1 MTLALYEEIWTDPSD
16 DYKICVVRYPDSL
29 ETDEGGCLM
38 GCSYHR
44 GKLWTE
50 VPGKGERRERRERSR
65 MVHIGPLIK
74 THTEFPESLLDLG
87 FDSDSHYLLG
97 RGSGGFPFR
106 IGSRPAVE
114 TLLAELN
121 TQWREFRRMS
131 DPEYR
136 IEGLRDIRRARRTRD
151 KAKLAALKQRFPHAA
166 AYDRKKPLTTVKRHA
181 SSALESFQA
190 VPKKS
195 SMAARAAVSRV
206 TSDARRAL
214 DSAIPLVTTGPRKA
228 IVAAVP
234 MANGLLATTQGL
246 LASALATDLNALLQD
261 MVKGSATIY
270 DKAMDAEYLATHI
283 GGASHR
289 MFDGGHT
296 VLGAIGKVRDASPND
311 TVIQEAMGFLESMF
325 KDMTTP
331 KGLPL
336 ATWNMET
343 FYQVAEYLKVN
354 FGIPRSWFYDINSYD
369 AADLLGG
376 VIGVVAV
383 SLCWRDSD
391 TESFAKLVGGMG
403 VSAAMGTNPLLLVVT
418 VVALAKAFHKAH
430 CAGEYAEFVDGHLKG
445 GVSAGATL
453 VAASHV
459 AAVGGPAGV
468 ALLAGLSAGILAHR
482 ATEKVS
488 VARISR
494 FIAERAA
501 VAATETKRMAERYV
515 GHAEGRTVSGLE

>member
-1 MTLALYEEIWTDPSD
+1 MTLARYEEIWTDPYD
-16 DYKICVVRYPDSL
+16 GYTICITRYPDSL
-29 ETDEGGCLM
+29 DTEEGGYLM
-38 GCSYHR
+38 GCSYHI

-50 VPGKGERRERRERSR
+50 VPGKGERRKRSR
-65 MVHIGPLIK
+65 MVHIGPLVK
-74 THTEFPESLLDLG
+74 THAEFPESWIDRGLG
-87 FDSDSHYLLG
+87 PDSYYLLG
-97 RGSGGFPFR
+97 RRRGGFPLR

-114 TLLAELN
+114 ELLAELN
-121 TQWREFRRMS
+121 SQWREFRRMS
-131 DPEYR
+131 DPEYL

-151 KAKLAALKQRFPHAA
+151 KATLPALSKRFPQAA
-166 AYDRKKPLTTVKRHA
+166 AYDRKNLLTTVKRHA
-181 SSALESFQA
+181 SSAMDSIQA

-195 SMAARAAVSRV
+195 SIATRAAVSRV
-206 TSDARRAL
+206 TADARQAL
-214 DSAIPLVTTGPRKA
+214 DSAIPLVTTGPRKT

-234 MANGLLATTQGL
+234 LANWLLTITQGL
-246 LASALATDLNALLQD
+246 LASTLSTDLNALLQD

-296 VLGAIGKVRDASPND
+296 VLGAISKVRDASPDD

-336 ATWNMET
+336 ATWDVET

-354 FGIPRSWFYDINSYD
+354 FGIPKRWFYDINSYD

-376 VIGVVAV
+376 VIGIVAV
-383 SLCWRDSD
+383 SLCWRNSD

-403 VSAAMGTNPLLLVVT
+403 VSAAMGTNPLLLIVT
-418 VVALAKAFHKAH
+418 VVALANAFHKAH
-430 CAGEYAEFVDGHLKG
+430 YGGEYAEFVDGHLKG
-445 GVSAGATL
+445 GASAGATL

-468 ALLAGLSAGILAHR
+468 ALLAGLSAGILAHK

-488 VARISR
+488 LARISR
-494 FIAERAA
+494 FIAERAT
-501 VAATETKRMAERYV
+501 VAATETKKLAERYV
-515 GHAEGRTVSGLE
+515 GHAEAATAVGLE